1 MKTTFTKVLLAVAV
15 LLTVAVSTFGFGSVR
30 NRPHSY
36 FSVVPELGSFEG
48 FAENIREFRNTN
60 DYNSEWARCELT
72 EIIHGLTQY
81 SDFADSEWFRR
92 ELVGYSS
99 ARRIA
104 LQARSAEYEYEG
116 DLLRL
121 LYITRQSL
129 PSFVTDSGLKARVG
143 KKGGP
148 VKDAAQRVWKGKEIR
163 DLARCLESYP
173 PEKAARLAQVICQ
186 TWYRGAPKN
195 YTDVWPSWASES
207 LSDVYFDI
215 RMVELAK
222 KSIVVKILGAE
233 GILGIPSGTYA
244 HFVWSGR
251 ESIYIDLDDVG
262 MCHKDIPE
270 LRKLVGHPFYGEF
283 ALKYLDMLTR

>member
-1 MKTTFTKVLLAVAV
+1 MKTFKKVGLTVAV
-15 LLTVAVSTFGFGSVR
+15 LLVLVVSTFGFGSVR
-30 NRPHSY
+30 NRSY
-36 FSVVPELGSFEG
+36 NLVVPELGSFEG
-48 FAENIREFRNTN
+48 FAESIREFRTTN
-60 DYNSEWARCELT
+60 DYSSEWARCQLT
-72 EIIHGLTQY
+72 EIIYNIGRY
-81 SDFADSEWFRR
+81 SHMADSEWFKR

-148 VKDAAQRVWKGKEIR
+148 VNDAAQRVWRGNGIR

-186 TWYRGAPKN
+186 TWYKGAPKN
-195 YTDVWPSWASES
+195 YVEVWPSWASES

-222 KSIVVKILGAE
+222 RSIVVKILGAE
-233 GILGIPSGTYA
+233 GLLGIPSATYA

-251 ESIYIDLDDVG
+251 ASVYIPLDDVG
-262 MCHKDIPE
+262 ICHKDIPDLE
-270 LRKLVGHPFYGEF
+270 RLVGHPFYGEL
-283 ALKYLDMLTR
+283 ARKYLALLGR